1 MYPNVHVEISQA
13 GSGQPTAETPLL
25 LSDPE
30 HVSYKPQIA
39 VWATNGDD
47 VMETEEEQ
55 RDMPTC
61 GEENRCSSVGGSLG
75 GFLSSV
81 EVDFS
86 NSPLGLTLS
95 SVSCPLWPK
104 TPETTSVLSEGF
116 LLGRRLTKA
125 DVEAD
130 SASLDSQRVEMMTR
144 DTADTCLSQC
154 TVETTLTDGYFPQV
168 AAVSSTTLCD
178 TQK

>member
-30 HVSYKPQIA
+30 HGSYKPQIA
-39 VWATNGDD
+39 VLAPHGED

-61 GEENRCSSVGGSLG
+61 GEENRCSSVFGGLLG

-86 NSPLGLTLS
+86 DSPSGLTLS
-95 SVSCPLWPK
+95 SVRCPLWPK
-104 TPETTSVLSEGF
+104 TPETTSVLSGGF
-116 LLGRRLTKA
+116 LLGRRLTEA

-130 SASLDSQRVEMMTR
+130 SPSLDSQRGEMMTR

-154 TVETTLTDGYFPQV
+154 TVETMLTGGYFPQV
-168 AAVSSTTLCD
+168 AAVSSTALCD
-178 TQK
+178 T